1 MRFTLPTLSA
11 AVLLVQLCGMPCA
24 EGQAQPPA
32 TAAGALQAATPASVA
47 LPAFQ
52 PGWWEY
58 RRTTIS
64 GVRGTPQVAT
74 VSKCG
79 DPGKDLKEKMTQLTQ
94 KGCRFGTMSRQGDE
108 YHSNWTCPAQGGTIS
123 FRSVVTVANS
133 ASYQDKS
140 ETHYGQQVTHST
152 IIARRLGECPPKGSS
167 PAAPVT
173 ASGASPSP
181 VSQPSSAGSLK
192 HN

>member
-1 MRFTLPTLSA
+1 MRFTLPLLSA
-11 AVLLVQLCGMPCA
+11 AVLLVQLGAMPVA
-24 EGQAQPPA
+24 GGQAQPPVAAAAAAPA
-32 TAAGALQAATPASVA
+32 TTVA

-64 GVRGTPQVAT
+64 GTRGTPQVAT

-79 DPGKDLKEKMTQLTQ
+79 DPGKDLKEKMVQLTQ

-123 FRSVVTVANS
+123 FRSVVTVANP

-140 ETHYGQQVTHST
+140 ETHYGQQVTHTT
-152 IIARRLGECPPKGSS
+152 IVARRRGECPPNGSGPTS
-167 PAAPVT
+167 PVT

-181 VSQPSSAGSLK
+181 ASQPSAASPPK

>member
-1 MRFTLPTLSA
+1 MRFTLPALSA
-11 AVLLVQLCGMPCA
+11 AVLLVQLGGMPVA
-24 EGQAQPPA
+24 QGQAQPSV
-32 TAAGALQAATPASVA
+32 TAAAAPPAATPAPVA

-58 RRTTIS
+58 RRTTVS
-64 GVRGTPQVAT
+64 GTRGAPQVAT

-79 DPGKDLKEKMTQLTQ
+79 DPGKDLREKMAQLTQ

-123 FRSVVTVANS
+123 FRSVVTVANP

-152 IIARRLGECPPKGSS
+152 IVARRLGECPPNLGR
-167 PAAPVT
+167 PASPVT

-181 VSQPSSAGSLK
+181 VSPPSAASSPK